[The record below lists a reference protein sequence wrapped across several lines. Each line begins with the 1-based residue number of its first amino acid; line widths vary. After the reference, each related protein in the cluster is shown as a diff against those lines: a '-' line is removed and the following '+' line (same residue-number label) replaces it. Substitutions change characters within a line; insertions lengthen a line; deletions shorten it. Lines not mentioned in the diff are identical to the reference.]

1 MFSLCN
7 NSSSNCPHLYTYMF
21 IHVSFCF
28 LRVCACL
35 AFVSARP
42 KLEKRRSTV
51 KAVSMISIIP
61 IYSSA
66 PSPQHDCC
74 YMYAPYIYIYASRSE
89 RDRELPLQD
98 GHWEHQGADNG
109 EQRAHLLAEH
119 IGVASQSTFKSN
131 SNHIKNPIYHTIYIY
146 KYRYVHLII
155 VGRER

>member
-1 MFSLCN
+1 MYFYVFSLCN

-89 RDRELPLQD
+89 RDRENCPSGTDTESTKEQITVSNERICWLNISALPLKV
-98 GHWEHQGADNG
+98 
-109 EQRAHLLAEH
+109 LL
-119 IGVASQSTFKSN
+119 SRT
-131 SNHIKNPIYHTIYIY
+131 
-146 KYRYVHLII
+146 LII
-155 VGRER
+155 